1 MKLNLKG
8 YYLKDGI
15 LNFVPCDVII
25 EFGKIQKIK
34 FDHNEFFT
42 NYQPSYNSEYGI
54 EKIFYEK
61 SSKNLK
67 FTYRILYHNDAEE
80 TKIINIKP
88 NQFQVFRIKW
98 AFKKYIIQSDDM
110 RKDILKYVIGG
121 FLGYI
126 ATLIIQ
132 EVKEYRTTP
141 ESPKIENQESF
152 NRK

>member
-1 MKLNLKG
+1 
-8 YYLKDGI
+8 
-15 LNFVPCDVII
+15 
-25 EFGKIQKIK
+25 
-34 FDHNEFFT
+34 
-42 NYQPSYNSEYGI
+42 
-54 EKIFYEK
+54 
-61 SSKNLK
+61 
-67 FTYRILYHNDAEE
+67 
-80 TKIINIKP
+80 
-88 NQFQVFRIKW
+88 
-98 AFKKYIIQSDDM
+98 M